1 MRKAGSGLERALDWA
16 RAVRIQIGTLSLE
29 LRLGQRATILHSA
42 FQASTSPLFDSWY
55 LNMQNGYVSFKEKK
69 YGAHSFKKKKK
80 DDLEELMV
88 LV

>member
-69 YGAHSFKKKKK
+69 YGAHSLKKKKTT
-80 DDLEELMV
+80 
-88 LV
+88 